1 MTTININKGVHTTQA
16 KPPLDY
22 SEACRRYA
30 EWAELETANHGV
42 VLFGVPQPNNRLSE
56 VVGSTWRLRN
66 INGPLATVKANGR
79 VFRLR
84 KEDN

>member
-1 MTTININKGVHTTQA
+1 MSVIKNSKKPQA
-16 KPPLDY
+16 REPLAYD
-22 SEACRRYA
+22 EACRRYA
-30 EWAELETANHGV
+30 QWAELEAAEHGV

-66 INGPLATVKANGR
+66 INGPLATVRANGR